1 MPDTKERKMI
11 IRQYYIQL
19 YGNQLKYLE
28 KIFEFLG
35 KYQLTPK
42 ERDILNRQVVT
53 EETVKVKVIWEYDE
67 EYLPKSN
74 SK

>member
-19 YGNQLKYLE
+19 YGNQLKNLE

-35 KYQLTPK
+35 KYQLIPK
-42 ERDILNRQVVT
+42 ERDILYR
-53 EETVKVKVIWEYDE
+53 
-67 EYLPKSN
+67 S
-74 SK
+74 